1 MQHLFRS
8 WFIYVMFFWALLE
21 HHGVLANGVIGKNL
35 CFVIHVVN
43 IIS

>member
-8 WFIYVMFFWALLE
+8 RFIYVMLFWALLE